1 MIARSPTLLLLHG
14 PHQNGRTRRTG
25 VNENSRGGNKIYVRC
40 NCFVLYEA
48 VRKVKKENYNNYVW
62 LSTFLK
68 IIYIIVHIIVLTKLL
83 QTQIQFQKKKDTEK
97 KKKKKKQ
104 NYYYYYY

>member
-1 MIARSPTLLLLHG
+1 M
-14 PHQNGRTRRTG
+14 
-25 VNENSRGGNKIYVRC
+25 NENSRGGNKIYVRC

-97 KKKKKKQ
+97 KRRRNKIIIII
-104 NYYYYYY
+104 YY